1 MGFNFEKL
9 NELSNDRSKEVMR
22 KAGRIIRDRHSRIP
36 DKYKKI
42 DCGQRGCGSFAEQ
55 HKEVERRLFPLRL
68 NKTTVIYVT
77 KDKQNEAYAA
87 KARKRMGIAEPKKPF
102 VDPLSEENITK
113 LYKEEKIPPRRM
125 AEMLDVSV
133 RTIYLRLAKYGLT
146 KVKCR

>member
-1 MGFNFEKL
+1 
-9 NELSNDRSKEVMR
+9 MR
-22 KAGRIIRDRHSRIP
+22 RADRIIRDRHSRIP

-42 DCGQRGCGSFAEQ
+42 DTTVNGDVESLAEQ

-87 KARKRMGIAEPKKPF
+87 ARKRMGITEPKKPF
-102 VDPLSEENITK
+102 IDPLSEENITK
-113 LYKEEKIPPRRM
+113 LYKEENIQPRRM
-125 AEMLDVSV
+125 AEMLNVSV

>member
-1 MGFNFEKL
+1 
-9 NELSNDRSKEVMR
+9 MR
-22 KAGRIIRDRHSRIP
+22 RADRIIRDRHSRIP

-42 DCGQRGCGSFAEQ
+42 DTTVNGDVESLAEQ

-87 KARKRMGIAEPKKPF
+87 KARKRMGITEPKKPF

-113 LYKEEKIPPRRM
+113 LYKEENIQPRRM
-125 AEMLDVSV
+125 AGMLNVSV

>member
-1 MGFNFEKL
+1 MKNK
-9 NELSNDRSKEVMR
+9 
-22 KAGRIIRDRHSRIP
+22 IIASVI
-36 DKYKKI
+36 
-42 DCGQRGCGSFAEQ
+42 AA
-55 HKEVERRLFPLRL
+55 LFLPMLIL
-68 NKTTVIYVT
+68 
-77 KDKQNEAYAA
+77 YAA